1 MIDKRINYAWG
12 GPGGKSPGSGGP
24 GPGGQ
29 GARGQATQNPGRA
42 PAPSRGPVTTAV
54 SPPSILSRP
63 AAPITTAKAPPSI
76 LSRPAAPLTRN
87 IHVDTPEIKAE
98 QKVADELNRQKEIR
112 DLIAQQ
118 QEEKYGPTADPD
130 IFGEKIDKRTQ
141 KEKDEDWERA
151 QDWDLVKDL
160 SKKGY
165 DFDEIQDAVE
175 KGLTV
180 KAPTTSARR
189 QNLIDTGLA
198 SIRNIV
204 PETGLERSLLSRAK
218 SFTPDSK
225 TGIMSSLGN
234 YAKRAATNFALKKMG
249 LGFINPLMGIASLF
263 GFKNPFANIGTKFAG
278 VPTKKGPVVGGDGG
292 QGQGQT
298 PANVIQAG
306 MKQFQP
312 TDQQTSQMDEIRRK
326 RMTLQGYADKG
337 ALNERGQNTLAQM
350 NQMISQYQV
359 DPGSIYG

>member
-1 MIDKRINYAWG
+1 M
-12 GPGGKSPGSGGP
+12 
-24 GPGGQ
+24 
-29 GARGQATQNPGRA
+29 
-42 PAPSRGPVTTAV
+42 
-54 SPPSILSRP
+54 
-63 AAPITTAKAPPSI
+63 
-76 LSRPAAPLTRN
+76 
-87 IHVDTPEIKAE
+87 
-98 QKVADELNRQKEIR
+98 
-112 DLIAQQ
+112 IAQQ

-278 VPTKKGPVVGGDGG
+278 VPRKKQTTVGGDGS
-292 QGQGQT
+292 QA
-298 PANVIQAG
+298 PANVIQASI
-306 MKQFQP
+306 KKFQP
-312 TDQQTSQMDEIRRK
+312 TDQQTSQMDEMKRK
-326 RMTLQGYADKG
+326 RMILQGYADKG
-337 ALNERGQNTLAQM
+337 SLNERGQNTLTQM
-350 NQMISQYQV
+350 NQMISQYQAN
-359 DPGSIYG
+359 PRSIYG